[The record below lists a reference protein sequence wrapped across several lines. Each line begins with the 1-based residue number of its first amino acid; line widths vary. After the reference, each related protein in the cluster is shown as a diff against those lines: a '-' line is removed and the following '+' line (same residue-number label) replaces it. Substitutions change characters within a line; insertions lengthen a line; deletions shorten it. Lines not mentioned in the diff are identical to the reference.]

1 MLIDNA
7 DDIVIEKWSYSHGTT
22 WRVHREESLS
32 FLFLRDLGEL
42 LTSF

>member
-22 WRVHREESLS
+22 WRVY
-32 FLFLRDLGEL
+32 
-42 LTSF
+42 TAKKA